1 MAVIFSN
8 NTGMCAMTSCG
19 IYLLPVL
26 GYETSFFSYRDCVMA
41 RVLSTGRFV
50 MNVTV
55 LLRAVKSYR
64 SGACWNIFPR
74 FYFSDCYHRS
84 GGNTLVCR
92 FRHILVLELLRVDEL
107 PVPVVLFQHYMQLPV
122 WCGDQLR
129 FSLKRAHIMAR
140 VGVCTRPM
148 ELFTEP
154 EAAANAR
161 LAFMPTSQS
170 AFALLSAAAYR
181 LSYPVPSLRL
191 AIPHGWPRR

>member
-1 MAVIFSN
+1 MK
-8 NTGMCAMTSCG
+8 
-19 IYLLPVL
+19 PVFL
-26 GYETSFFSYRDCVMA
+26 VQGLCDGKGLVHRKI
-41 RVLSTGRFV
+41 V
-50 MNVTV
+50 MNITV
-55 LLRAVKSYR
+55 LLEGCQIVQER
-64 SGACWNIFPR
+64 SLLEYLPSLH
-74 FYFSDCYHRS
+74 FSDCYHRS
-84 GGNTLVCR
+84 GVILLYAASAIFLSLNSFVWMNCR
-92 FRHILVLELLRVDEL
+92 CPLS
-107 PVPVVLFQHYMQLPV
+107 LFSTICNCQYGV
-122 WCGDQLR
+122 ETKLR

>member
-1 MAVIFSN
+1 M
-8 NTGMCAMTSCG
+8 
-19 IYLLPVL
+19 LQ
-26 GYETSFFSYRDCVMA
+26 SFW
-41 RVLSTGRFV
+41 
-50 MNVTV
+50 
-55 LLRAVKSYR
+55 RAVKSYR

-74 FYFSDCYHRS
+74 F
-84 GGNTLVCR
+84 TLVIVTTDPGVILLYAASAIFLSLNSFVWMNCR
-92 FRHILVLELLRVDEL
+92 CPLS
-107 PVPVVLFQHYMQLPV
+107 LFSTICNCQYGV
-122 WCGDQLR
+122 ETKLR

-191 AIPHGWPRR
+191 AIPSRMASSVSEEIHNRLNGLVQPK